1 MCGRS
6 VGDYARQVLR
16 NLYSH
21 EEIISSVLPPGGAH
35 YSRKCLDPE
44 RFEKLHR
51 AIQNKYRIADEHYD
65 DFFTK
70 MIRPKLVDFVC
81 DERKRD
87 RQANNQMQK

>member
-1 MCGRS
+1 LEDHSKDVVNCSLKNNFYLG
-6 VGDYARQVLR
+6 
-16 NLYSH
+16 
-21 EEIISSVLPPGGAH
+21 
-35 YSRKCLDPE
+35 
-44 RFEKLHR
+44 